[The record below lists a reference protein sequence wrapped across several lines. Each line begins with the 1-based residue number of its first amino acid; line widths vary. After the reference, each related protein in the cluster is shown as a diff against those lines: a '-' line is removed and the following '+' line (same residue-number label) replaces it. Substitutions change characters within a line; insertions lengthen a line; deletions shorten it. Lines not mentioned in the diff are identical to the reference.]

1 MSKTRHDTTKT
12 AAAKKTKVLITV
24 SGKKTVKCNKK
35 IKLTAK
41 VKGASGKIKWS
52 VGSKAKKYIKLSKKT
67 GKTVIIKAGKKT
79 GTYAICVMCNK
90 YKKTFK
96 IKVKK

>member
-1 MSKTRHDTTKT
+1 M
-12 AAAKKTKVLITV
+12 KKQDLNMDIFDNADEETIDVL
-24 SGKKTVKCNKK
+24 
-35 IKLTAK
+35 
-41 VKGASGKIKWS
+41 
-52 VGSKAKKYIKLSKKT
+52 AKKYIKLSKKT